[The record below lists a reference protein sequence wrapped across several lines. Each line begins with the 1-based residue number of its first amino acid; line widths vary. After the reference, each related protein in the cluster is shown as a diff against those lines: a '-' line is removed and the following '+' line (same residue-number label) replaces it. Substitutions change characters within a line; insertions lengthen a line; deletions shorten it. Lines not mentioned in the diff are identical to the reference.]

1 VTRLRCNA
9 PGKVNLCLFI
19 GRPRANGYHPLVSL
33 VQPVSLADELELTP
47 AGGDADEVI
56 CPGVEGEN
64 LAARALAAF
73 RAETGWDGAPVRI
86 EIAKRVPV
94 AAGMGGGSAD
104 AAATLRLAAAAA
116 ARQAGTAPHGPGGA
130 DDPELT
136 GPAHADLPR
145 DRAAEGAGPSAADLR
160 RIAIGLGADVPS
172 QLAPERCLMT
182 GIGEGVR
189 RLGDPAPCGLLI
201 VPSAHALSTAE
212 VYAEFD
218 RLGLGRDPDELDR
231 LSGQVPGAARAG
243 SLLAERLLHNDL
255 EAPARSL
262 CPPIGDALADVRAA
276 GAVRA
281 MVSGSGPTVFGLFP
295 GEEGIA
301 HARAAAEA
309 LRARHPEAVAA
320 VPVGRTFAEPRA
332 H

>member
-1 VTRLRCNA
+1 MTRLRCNA

-19 GRPRANGYHPLVSL
+19 GRPRADGYHSLVSL
-33 VQPVSLADELELTP
+33 VQPVSLADELELAP
-47 AGGDADEVI
+47 AAGDADEVL
-56 CPGVEGEN
+56 CPGVDGEN

-73 RAETGWDGAPVRI
+73 RAESGWDGPPVRI
-86 EIAKRVPV
+86 TIAKRVPV

-116 ARQAGTAPHGPGGA
+116 GDACGGA
-130 DDPELT
+130 DL
-136 GPAHADLPR
+136 H
-145 DRAAEGAGPSAADLR
+145 
-160 RIAIGLGADVPS
+160 RIAVGLGADVLS

-201 VPSAHALSTAE
+201 VPSAHGLSTPA
-212 VYAEFD
+212 VYGEFD
-218 RLGLGRDPDELDR
+218 RLGLGRDRDELDR
-231 LSGQVPGAARAG
+231 LSGQVPGAARDG

-262 CPPIGDALADVRAA
+262 CPPIRDALADVRAA

-295 GEEGIA
+295 GEEGVA
-301 HARAAAEA
+301 HARAAAAA
-309 LRARHPEAVAA
+309 LRGRHPEAVAA
-320 VPVGRTFAEPRA
+320 TPVGRAFAEPGA
-332 H
+332 V

>member
-1 VTRLRCNA
+1 MRRLRCLA

-19 GRPRANGYHPLVSL
+19 GRPRADGYHPLVSL
-33 VQPVSLADELELTP
+33 VQPVSLADELELGP
-47 AGGDADEVI
+47 APGDEDEVD

-64 LAARALAAF
+64 LAARALARF
-73 RAETGWDGAPVRI
+73 RAANGWDGPPVRI
-86 EIAKRVPV
+86 TIAKRVPV

-116 ARQAGTAPHGPGGA
+116 GHDPASPGLQRVA
-130 DDPELT
+130 LE
-136 GPAHADLPR
+136 
-145 DRAAEGAGPSAADLR
+145 
-160 RIAIGLGADVPS
+160 LGADVPS

-189 RLGDPAPCGLLI
+189 GLGDPEPAGLLI
-201 VPSAHALSTAE
+201 VPSAHSLPTPK

-218 RLGLGRDPDELDR
+218 RLGLGRDHDELDR
-231 LSGQVPGAARAG
+231 LSGQVPGAARDG

-255 EAPARSL
+255 EAAARSL

-281 MVSGSGPTVFGLFP
+281 MVSGSGPTVFGIFA
-295 GEEGIA
+295 GADGAA
-301 HARAAAEA
+301 HAQAAAAA
-309 LRARHPEAVAA
+309 LHARHPHAVAA
-320 VPVGRTFAEPRA
+320 TPVGRGFATPVEI
-332 H
+332 

>member
-1 VTRLRCNA
+1 MTRLRCLA

-19 GRPRANGYHPLVSL
+19 GRPRADGYHPLVSL
-33 VQPVSLADELELTP
+33 VQPVSLADELELEP
-47 AGGDADEVI
+47 ARGDADEVA

-64 LAARALAAF
+64 LAARAVAAF
-73 RAETGWDGAPVRI
+73 REVTGWDGPPVRI
-86 EIAKRVPV
+86 TIAKRVPV

-104 AAATLRLAAAAA
+104 AAAALRLVAAAA
-116 ARQAGTAPHGPGGA
+116 GH
-130 DDPELT
+130 DDAPEL
-136 GPAHADLPR
+136 H
-145 DRAAEGAGPSAADLR
+145 
-160 RIAIGLGADVPS
+160 RIAVALGADVPS
-172 QLAPERCLMT
+172 QLRPERCVMT

-189 RLGDPAPCGLLI
+189 RLGEPGPFGLLV
-201 VPSAHALSTAE
+201 VPSAHMLSTPR

-231 LSGQVPGAARAG
+231 LSGQVPGAARDS

-262 CPPIGDALADVRAA
+262 CPPIGDALADVRAS

-295 GEEGIA
+295 GAEGVA
-301 HARAAAEA
+301 HAQAAAAA
-309 LRARHPEAVAA
+309 LRPRHPHAVAA
-320 VPVGRTFAEPRA
+320 APVGRAFAEPLA
-332 H
+332 A

>member
-1 VTRLRCNA
+1 MKRLRCLA

-19 GRPRANGYHPLVSL
+19 GRPRPDGYHPLVSL
-33 VQPVSLADELELTP
+33 VQPVSLADELELGP
-47 AGGDADEVI
+47 APGGDDEVV

-73 RAETGWDGAPVRI
+73 RAATGWDGPPVRI
-86 EIAKRVPV
+86 AITKHVPV

-104 AAATLRLAAAAA
+104 AAAALRLAAAAA
-116 ARQAGTAPHGPGGA
+116 GHDAGR
-130 DDPELT
+130 PE
-136 GPAHADLPR
+136 
-145 DRAAEGAGPSAADLR
+145 LR
-160 RIAIGLGADVPS
+160 RIALELGADVPS
-172 QLAPERCLMT
+172 QVAPERCLMT
-182 GIGEGVR
+182 GIGASVR
-189 RLGDPAPCGLLI
+189 ALGDPAPIGLLI
-201 VPSAHALSTAE
+201 VPSAHSLSTPE

-218 RLGLGRDPDELDR
+218 RLALARDHDELDR
-231 LSGQVPGAARAG
+231 LSGQVPGAARDG

-295 GEEGIA
+295 GADGVA
-301 HARAAAEA
+301 HAHAAAAA
-309 LRARHPEAVAA
+309 LRARHPHAVAA
-320 VPVGRTFAEPRA
+320 TPVGRAFATPVEVGA
-332 H
+332 